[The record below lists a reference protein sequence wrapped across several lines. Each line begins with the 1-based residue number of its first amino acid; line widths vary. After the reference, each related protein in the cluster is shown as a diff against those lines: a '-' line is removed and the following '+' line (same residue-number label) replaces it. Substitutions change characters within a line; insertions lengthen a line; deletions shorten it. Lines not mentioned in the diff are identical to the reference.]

1 MSRSVLDVDSVVS
14 SLTLLEKAALLSGE
28 NVWESRSVRRLGV
41 PSMFFADGPHGLRR
55 QSGPSDHL
63 GLHESEK
70 STCFPTA
77 ATLANSW
84 DPQLTQRVGAAIGA
98 EAAQQGVQVLLGPGL
113 NIKRSPVGGRNF
125 EYYSED
131 PLLSGVLAAGFVRGV
146 QSQGVAATPKHF
158 AANSQELL
166 RMANDSVVDERT
178 LREMY
183 LTGFEIVVRQAAP
196 WALMSSYNK
205 VNGVYANENSALLSD
220 ILRGEWG
227 FDGAVITDWG
237 GGNDAVAAV
246 EAGSALEMPSPG
258 LDSARQIVS
267 AVDRGVLAMADVD
280 ARVRELLTLAARTS
294 TPTRGRVDV
303 DAHHQLARE
312 AAASSMV
319 LLRNEGGVLP
329 LAGQARVAVV
339 GDFARAPRYQGA
351 GSSQVNPYRVVDAA
365 HAVEKTPVQC
375 VSMTQGFRRD
385 GVADAALL
393 RESVEAA
400 SRADVVVMFVGL
412 PELYESEGIDRAD
425 LSLPANQVEAIEA
438 VAGVNDNVVVVLAAG
453 GVVEMPWRDRV
464 KAIVHGYLNG
474 QAGGQAVWDVLT
486 GVVNPGG
493 RLAETFVESLSDH
506 PTADIFPADG
516 PTAQYREGLFVG
528 YRYFSTV
535 DAPVAFPFGFGLSYT
550 SFAYEDFSVEGDS
563 VVVTVLNT
571 GVVPGHEVVQV
582 YVSGPQVSAFVRP
595 ARVLAG
601 FSRVFVEPGESVR
614 VRVVLADEALRSF
627 DVVRGSWVRE
637 NGVYRVQVGSHVND
651 VRAEGSFEVS
661 DGVVVERPVDADAL
675 GVYWTGEVRS
685 VSDAA
690 FAALLGRDVPS
701 SQWQPGPLD
710 VNDPISRWSQ
720 ARSPLARCAAWVL
733 RSLIRRSEKK
743 GKPDLNLLFL
753 SNMPVRAIG
762 KMTNG
767 AMSMEMVH
775 ALLLVVNGHHIRG
788 IGRLVSA
795 WWRNMSLN
803 RATRRELAGGS

>member
-1 MSRSVLDVDSVVS
+1 MGVAVGAPVGCSVDV
-14 SLTLLEKAALLSGE
+14 
-28 NVWESRSVRRLGV
+28 
-41 PSMFFADGPHGLRR
+41 FADGPHGLRR

-365 HAVEKTPVQC
+365 HAVEKT
-375 VSMTQGFRRD
+375 
-385 GVADAALL
+385 
-393 RESVEAA
+393 
-400 SRADVVVMFVGL
+400 
-412 PELYESEGIDRAD
+412 
-425 LSLPANQVEAIEA
+425 
-438 VAGVNDNVVVVLAAG
+438 
-453 GVVEMPWRDRV
+453 
-464 KAIVHGYLNG
+464 
-474 QAGGQAVWDVLT
+474 
-486 GVVNPGG
+486 
-493 RLAETFVESLSDH
+493 
-506 PTADIFPADG
+506 
-516 PTAQYREGLFVG
+516 LF
-528 YRYFSTV
+528 
-535 DAPVAFPFGFGLSYT
+535 
-550 SFAYEDFSVEGDS
+550 
-563 VVVTVLNT
+563 
-571 GVVPGHEVVQV
+571 
-582 YVSGPQVSAFVRP
+582 SACR
-595 ARVLAG
+595 
-601 FSRVFVEPGESVR
+601 
-614 VRVVLADEALRSF
+614 
-627 DVVRGSWVRE
+627 
-637 NGVYRVQVGSHVND
+637 
-651 VRAEGSFEVS
+651 
-661 DGVVVERPVDADAL
+661 
-675 GVYWTGEVRS
+675 
-685 VSDAA
+685 
-690 FAALLGRDVPS
+690 
-701 SQWQPGPLD
+701 
-710 VNDPISRWSQ
+710 
-720 ARSPLARCAAWVL
+720 
-733 RSLIRRSEKK
+733 
-743 GKPDLNLLFL
+743 
-753 SNMPVRAIG
+753 
-762 KMTNG
+762 
-767 AMSMEMVH
+767 
-775 ALLLVVNGHHIRG
+775 
-788 IGRLVSA
+788 
-795 WWRNMSLN
+795 
-803 RATRRELAGGS
+803 